1 MLEQIRNNTIFLR
14 DVQMGYV
21 QMGYVDTLKIGY
33 PTYKLYVKIRS
44 RTCIH
49 VLSCKL

>member
-21 QMGYVDTLKIGY
+21 GTLKIGY